1 MTQRTVA
8 FLTSSNMVVDGTNKR
23 EDSYEHDLEFGLF
36 HDAAKT
42 RNIELVEVVWDEP
55 GINWQEFDAVLVGT
69 TWGYVQKR
77 DLFFAVM
84 QQIDRQTLLFNPLKI
99 LTSNSDKQ
107 YLLDLAAKGVPT
119 IPTISVD
126 LVTAAN
132 VAAAFEK
139 FTTDKLVIKPKV
151 GAGAW
156 RQVLLGKDQPMPPA
170 NELPEAA
177 ALLQPFLPSI
187 QSHGE
192 LSMLFYDGDFSHA
205 IRKTPKSGDYRI
217 QSIYGGIDNSDEP
230 SDPEMQLAKT
240 ALSALDE
247 LPLYARVDI
256 VLGLDMQPL
265 LIELEMIEPYHYVE
279 QGKNCGNMLMQALL
293 RRLQ

>member
-1 MTQRTVA
+1 MSQITVA
-8 FLTSSNMVVDGTNKR
+8 FLTSSNMVVDGTTKR
-23 EDSYEHDLEFGLF
+23 EDSYEHDLEFALF
-36 HDAAKT
+36 HQAAKS
-42 RNIELVEVVWDEP
+42 RNIKLVEVVWDEP

-69 TWGYVQKR
+69 TWDYVQKR

-84 QQIDRQTLLFNPLKI
+84 RQIDSQTLLLNPLKI

-107 YLLDLAAKGVPT
+107 YLLDLAVKGVPT

-132 VAAAFEK
+132 VAAAFES
-139 FTTDKLVIKPKV
+139 FATEQLVIKPKV

-192 LSMLFYDGDFSHA
+192 LSMLFYDGEFSHA
-205 IRKTPKSGDYRI
+205 IRKTPKAGDYRI
-217 QSIYGGIDNSDEP
+217 QSIYGGIDNRDEP

-240 ALSALDE
+240 ALTALDE
-247 LPLYARVDI
+247 MPLYARVDV

-279 QGKNCGNMLMQALL
+279 QGENCGNMLMQALL

>member
-1 MTQRTVA
+1 MSQRTVA

-36 HDAAKT
+36 NEAAKT
-42 RNIELVEVVWDEP
+42 RNIKLVEVVWDEP
-55 GINWQEFDAVLVGT
+55 DINWRQFDAVLVGT
-69 TWGYVQKR
+69 TWDYVQKR
-77 DLFFAVM
+77 ELFFAVM
-84 QQIDRQTLLFNPLKI
+84 QQIDSQTLLLNSLETLK
-99 LTSNSDKQ
+99 SNSDKQ
-107 YLLDLAAKGVPT
+107 YLLDLAVKGVPT

-126 LVTAAN
+126 LVTAEN
-132 VAAAFEK
+132 VAAAFES
-139 FTTDKLVIKPKV
+139 FATDKLVIKPKI

-156 RQVLLGKDQPMPPA
+156 RQVLLGKDQPIPPA
-170 NELPEAA
+170 NELPEAG

-192 LSMLFYDGDFSHA
+192 LSMLFYDGEFSHA
-205 IRKTPKSGDYRI
+205 IRKTPKIGDYRI
-217 QSIYGGIDNSDEP
+217 QSVYGGIDTKDEP
-230 SDPEMQLAKT
+230 SHQEMQLAKT
-240 ALSALDE
+240 ALSALYE
-247 LPLYARVDI
+247 MPLYARVDI

-279 QGKNCGNMLMQALL
+279 QGANCGNMLMQALL